1 MKFSGTLKCVTFE
14 PLLGKFFDIEA
25 PSEVTKPVEFEFNGT
40 VSSVDGESYTSSITF
55 TKIGDEEVDI
65 SYQTTDI
72 YLDANVQEEAVAAKQ
87 VASLMIGLD
96 KFQITD
102 IVCLNPIKPEPEP
115 DYPEGGETDV
125 DIEEGH

>member
-1 MKFSGTLKCVTFE
+1 MLITKTVMVRWHGNNRKHYE
-14 PLLGKFFDIEA
+14 GLGYK
-25 PSEVTKPVEFEFNGT
+25 
-40 VSSVDGESYTSSITF
+40 F

-72 YLDANVQEEAVAAKQ
+72 YLDANVQEEAVAKKQ

-115 DYPEGGETDV
+115 EYPETGETD
-125 DIEEGH
+125 IETGEGH

>member
-14 PLLGKFFDIEA
+14 PLLGKFFGIKA
-25 PSEVTKPVEFEFNGT
+25 PSEVTKPVEFEFNGM
-40 VSSVDGESYTSSITF
+40 VSSVGGESYTSSITF

-72 YLDANVQEEAVAAKQ
+72 YLDANVQEEAVATKQ

-102 IVCLNPIKPEPEP
+102 IVCLNPIEPEPEP
-115 DYPEGGETDV
+115 EYPESGETN
-125 DIEEGH
+125 IETGEGH

>member
-14 PLLGKFFDIEA
+14 PLLGKFFGIKA

-102 IVCLNPIKPEPEP
+102 IVCLNSIEPEPEP
-115 DYPEGGETDV
+115 EYPEGGETDV